1 MMTFSSPLAQRW
13 LNRPLLLAPHALHQL
28 QSPFTKTSTLTPKTS
43 HQRIALVPIL
53 GPMVKRGSFLD
64 ALFGFGNYED
74 VQARFDAAVADP
86 SIDAIMLEIDSPG
99 GEAAGAFDL
108 ADKIYAAR
116 GSKPVWAMAN
126 DSAFSAAYAIGS
138 AADKLFLT
146 RTGGVGSIGVLAAH
160 VDQSGYDEKQ
170 GVKVTTI
177 TAGARK
183 NDFNAHEPLSEDAA
197 GFLQAEVNRLYGMFV
212 DTVARNR
219 SLSADAIRIT
229 EAALFFG
236 EDAVKA
242 GLADGVG
249 TVEST
254 VQSLVAILTPK
265 PRKETRMLDEK
276 PTVDLEAIR
285 KEASEALKT
294 QHLEII
300 HACRLAGK
308 PDKAADFIEQGA
320 TLELAR
326 KTLLELAAQQAEIQS
341 QIQPAAGTDAP
352 NPMLAAAQKRAA
364 EARK

>member
-1 MMTFSSPLAQRW
+1 MTTLHGSYW
-13 LNRPLLLAPHALHQL
+13 LNKPLLLAPHALHQL
-28 QSPFTKTSTLTPKTS
+28 QHPFAKTSTLTPKTS
-43 HQRIALVPIL
+43 HQRIAVVPVL

-74 VQARFDAAVADP
+74 VQARFDSALNDP
-86 SIDAIMLEIDSPG
+86 SVDAILLEIDSPG

-108 ADKIYAAR
+108 ADRIFAAR

-170 GVKVTTI
+170 GVKVTTLF
-177 TAGARK
+177 AGSRK

-197 GFLQAEVNRLYGMFV
+197 GFLQVEVNRLYGLFV
-212 DTVARNR
+212 DTVSRNR
-219 SLSADAIRIT
+219 SLSSDAIRAT
-229 EAALFFG
+229 EAGLFFG

-249 TVEST
+249 TFEST
-254 VQSLVAILTPK
+254 LQALASTLTPTTK
-265 PRKETRMLDEK
+265 RKETRMLDEK
-276 PTVDLEAIR
+276 PPIDLEAIR
-285 KEASEALKT
+285 KEAAEALKT

-320 TLELAR
+320 SLDVAR
-326 KTLLELAAQQAEIQS
+326 RALLEMAAQQAEIQS
-341 QIQPAAGTDAP
+341 QIQPASGTDAP
-352 NPMLAAAQKRAA
+352 NPMLAEAQKRAA
-364 EARK
+364 QAKH

>member
-1 MMTFSSPLAQRW
+1 MTVLSHNDWF
-13 LNRPLLLAPHALHQL
+13 NKPLLLAPHALHQL
-28 QSPFTKTSTLTPKTS
+28 RAATPKTSTLTPKTS
-43 HQRIALVPIL
+43 HQRIAVVPVL

-64 ALFGFGNYED
+64 SLFGFGNYED
-74 VQARFDAAVADP
+74 VQARFDSALNDP
-86 SIDAIMLEIDSPG
+86 SVDAILLEIDSPG

-116 GSKPVWAMAN
+116 GSKPVWAIAN

-197 GFLQAEVNRLYGMFV
+197 GFLQAEVNRLYGLFV
-212 DTVARNR
+212 NTVSRNR
-219 SLSADAIRIT
+219 SLSSDAIRAT
-229 EAALFFG
+229 EAGLFFG
-236 EDAVKA
+236 DDAVKA

-249 TVEST
+249 TFESILQAFAST
-254 VQSLVAILTPK
+254 LTPTTK
-265 PRKETRMLDEK
+265 RKETRMLDEK
-276 PTVDLEAIR
+276 PPIDLEAIR
-285 KEASEALKT
+285 KEAAEALKT

-308 PDKAADFIEQGA
+308 PDKVADFIEQGVS
-320 TLELAR
+320 LDVAR
-326 KTLLELAAQQAEIQS
+326 MALLEMAAQQAEIQS
-341 QIQPAAGTDAP
+341 QIQPASGTDAP
-352 NPMLAAAQKRAA
+352 NPMLEVAQKRAA
-364 EARK
+364 EAKH

>member
-1 MMTFSSPLAQRW
+1 MTTVHGRYW
-13 LNRPLLLAPHALHQL
+13 LNKPLLLAPHALHQL
-28 QSPFTKTSTLTPKTS
+28 QSPFTKTSTLNPKTS

-53 GPMVKRGSFLD
+53 GPLAKRGSFLD
-64 ALFGFGNYED
+64 SLFGFGNYED
-74 VQARFDAAVADP
+74 VQARFDAAVTDP
-86 SIDAIMLEIDSPG
+86 SIDAILLEIDSPG

-116 GSKPVWAMAN
+116 GSKPVWAIAN

-170 GVKVTTI
+170 GVKVTTLF
-177 TAGARK
+177 AGTRK

-197 GFLQAEVNRLYGMFV
+197 GFLQAEVNRLYGLFV
-212 DTVARNR
+212 DTVSRNR
-219 SLSADAIRIT
+219 SISADTVRAT
-229 EAALFFG
+229 EAGLFFG
-236 EDAVKA
+236 DDAVKA

-249 TVEST
+249 TFESA
-254 VQSLVAILTPK
+254 VQSLAATLTPK

-276 PTVDLEAIR
+276 PPVDLEAIR
-285 KEASEALKT
+285 KEAAEALKT

-308 PDKAADFIEQGA
+308 PDKAADFIEQGT
-320 TLELAR
+320 TLEAAR

-352 NPMLAAAQKRAA
+352 NPLLAEAQKRAA
-364 EARK
+364 QAKQ

>member
-1 MMTFSSPLAQRW
+1 MTVLSHNDWF
-13 LNRPLLLAPHALHQL
+13 NKPLLLAPHALHQL
-28 QSPFTKTSTLTPKTS
+28 RAPTPKTSTLTPKTS
-43 HQRIALVPIL
+43 HQRIAVVPVL
-53 GPMVKRGSFLD
+53 GPLVKRGSFLD
-64 ALFGFGNYED
+64 SLFGFGNYED

-86 SIDAIMLEIDSPG
+86 SIDAILLEIDSPG

-108 ADKIYAAR
+108 ADRIFAAR

-138 AADKLFLT
+138 AADRLFLT

-197 GFLQAEVNRLYGMFV
+197 GFLQAEVNRLYGLFV
-212 DTVARNR
+212 NTISRNR
-219 SLSADAIRIT
+219 SLSSDAIRAT
-229 EAALFFG
+229 EAGLFFG
-236 EDAVKA
+236 DDAVKA

-249 TVEST
+249 TFEST
-254 VQSLVAILTPK
+254 VQSLANTLTPK

-276 PTVDLEAIR
+276 PPVDLEAIR
-285 KEASEALKT
+285 KEAAEALKT

-308 PDKAADFIEQGA
+308 PDRAADFIEQGA
-320 TLELAR
+320 TLETAR
-326 KTLLELAAQQAEIQS
+326 KTLLEMAAQQAEIQS
-341 QIQPAAGTDAP
+341 QIQPASGTDAP
-352 NPMLAAAQKRAA
+352 NPMLEVAQKRAA

>member
-1 MMTFSSPLAQRW
+1 MPDTFSQHW
-13 LNRPLLLAPHALHQL
+13 LNRPLLLAPHALPLLRAPQPL
-28 QSPFTKTSTLTPKTS
+28 AARSGSS
-43 HQRIALVPIL
+43 SGNARITVVPVL
-53 GPMVKRGSFLD
+53 GPLAKRGSFLD
-64 ALFGFGNYED
+64 SLFGFGNYED
-74 VQARFDAAVADP
+74 VQARFDTAVADP
-86 SIDAIMLEIDSPG
+86 SIDAILLEIDSPG

-116 GSKPVWAMAN
+116 GSKPVWAIAN

-170 GVKVTTI
+170 GVKVTTLF
-177 TAGARK
+177 AGSRK

-197 GFLQAEVNRLYGMFV
+197 GFLQAEVNRLYGLFV
-212 DTVARNR
+212 DTVSRNR
-219 SLSADAIRIT
+219 SLSADAIRAT
-229 EAALFFG
+229 EAGLFFG
-236 EDAVKA
+236 ENAVKA

-249 TVEST
+249 TFEST
-254 VQSLVAILTPK
+254 IQSLAATLTPK

-276 PTVDLEAIR
+276 PPVDLEAIR
-285 KEASEALKT
+285 KEAAEALKT

-308 PDKAADFIEQGA
+308 PDKAADFIEQGT

-352 NPMLAAAQKRAA
+352 NPLLAEAQKRAA
-364 EARK
+364 QAKQ